1 MQGSILSAAMTSNQ
15 GVILGD
21 DGVRYTFTPAGW
33 QDSSTKAV
41 VGMRVS
47 FEAQGG
53 NAVGVLQASGVS
65 TREAVPTLE
74 VIPPARP
81 PHGDGPPATP
91 QPAGPPAASASREA
105 HSNAP
110 SPTAPQTPDSFQ
122 NVVSRRSLSI
132 QDIELGRVVTSLM
145 LMSLLTLFMM
155 MIFLV
160 IAIIVARS
168 TEDQV
173 VTIITIIFLM
183 IGASAIGIQGGRIAG
198 GIMNAIV
205 SGVIASIVAV
215 ISNFITVQVINVYIQ
230 TMPFTNEGVAQGAI
244 LTSLVTALPLLFATV
259 FAGGWYGRR

>member
-33 QDSSTKAV
+33 LDSSTKAV

-53 NAVGVLQASGVS
+53 NAVGVSQASGVS
-65 TREAVPTLE
+65 GQAAALALEALSE
-74 VIPPARP
+74 RP
-81 PHGDGPPATP
+81 PHGDGAPATP
-91 QPAGPPAASASREA
+91 QLARPPEASASREV
-105 HSNAP
+105 HP
-110 SPTAPQTPDSFQ
+110 STPGPTAPQTPDSFQ

-145 LMSLLTLFMM
+145 LMSLLTLFMI

-205 SGVIASIVAV
+205 SGLIASIVAV

-259 FAGGWYGRR
+259 FAGGWWGRR